1 MHLKLSATLLLN
13 IAYNLEFSIISKMEI
28 HYDKSVVVL
37 PKHLNLDFYEELVE
51 NAIQEANP
59 HIKKIFIKMGSSA
72 GDNYCS
78 LIYRVFI
85 TYKLNEDS
93 NDDHTIS
100 LIIKS
105 MPVNKS
111 IDFLEDMKVFLKEKI
126 FYYHVLPIM
135 EIFSPDRKQ
144 FGAK

>member
-1 MHLKLSATLLLN
+1 
-13 IAYNLEFSIISKMEI
+13 MEI
-28 HYDKSVVVL
+28 YYDKSVVII
-37 PKHLNLDFYEELVE
+37 PKHLNLDFYEEIVE

-59 HIKKIFIKMGSSA
+59 QIKRIFIKMGSSA

-78 LIYRVFI
+78 LIYRVLI
-85 TYKLNEDS
+85 TYTTNEDPKQ
-93 NDDHTIS
+93 DQTIS

-105 MPVNKS
+105 MPVTKS

-126 FYYHVLPIM
+126 FYYHILPIM
-135 EIFSPDRKQ
+135 EMFSPDRKQ